1 MSGKRPAVRT
11 VAQVVAVIIVAL
23 LTLGASLAVTG
34 PFGLVVA
41 ADCLA
46 GLGLIIAL
54 IAVPRSGRE
63 PATRRPPSTR
73 ARLRWAWLRRRLDP
87 PTPVQPA
94 DFPSYAKISSDLGWA
109 PVSEW
114 HYDHGL
120 RPLLVRLMTSALA
133 EHHRI
138 DVAKDRRG
146 PASWSAMRSGRW
158 STHSGRLPSTA
169 RRPERTCAPSPE
181 SWTAWRSCDRDP
193 RPCGE
198 RHRPA
203 V

>member
-1 MSGKRPAVRT
+1 MSGQRPAMRT

-23 LTLGASLAVTG
+23 LTLGTSLEITG

-54 IAVPRSGRE
+54 VAVPRGGRE
-63 PATRRPPSTR
+63 LPARRPPRTR
-73 ARLRWAWLRRRLDP
+73 ARPRWAWFGRRLNP
-87 PTPVQPA
+87 PTPVQAA

-114 HYDHGL
+114 HYDHGV

-133 EHHRI
+133 EHHRV
-138 DVAKDRRG
+138 DMAKD
-146 PASWSAMRSGRW
+146 PARARQLVGDEIWPLVDPLRPPSLDSKAPGADVRTLARIVD
-158 STHSGRLPSTA
+158 RL
-169 RRPERTCAPSPE
+169 EQL
-181 SWTAWRSCDRDP
+181 
-193 RPCGE
+193 
-198 RHRPA
+198 
-203 V
+203 